1 MRLQHSWFILIF
13 IFSFSVFGQYLPS
26 KNYTTA
32 DGLPN
37 NAVRSLFIDK
47 TNVLWIGTEN
57 GVSKMINGSFL
68 NLDESDGLAH
78 NSCWDIAQDKNGN
91 IWFASYGGG
100 VSKYDGNKFTVFT
113 TKNGLLANKTRKVF
127 PYKNKVYVG
136 TEQGVSIIDIKTN
149 KLVSPKVPQHKD
161 DFICISIVEY
171 NGEIYFTSIFD
182 GLYKIDESG
191 SEPQIIPIIKHK
203 NSYCISVFDTVLY
216 SSNKGY
222 VNKFDIN
229 SVLNGKNFSK
239 KIGKSIVWQY
249 AKSSSA
255 ELYAA
260 AWGIYNPDGGLYKIV
275 DDQMIDV
282 SKLFG
287 IDSKIIL
294 NVVYDD
300 SKDILYVGSNDK
312 GIYEVRLN
320 KMIDYHLFD
329 SKAIIDFD
337 VLENQKIILHN
348 KGLSFMDSNNI
359 VSKMLTLADFKRFEL
374 SSLKKVQN
382 LENKQGIE
390 SRDFELN
397 FNIAAKDIIFYELV
411 KHNNSFWVASN
422 IGIFQISAQGIFLG
436 YVPKHSLK
444 IGFTSDNQFIETITY
459 AGVRTYDDIYSLQ
472 SKSFSKF
479 DKSTPQ
485 YIVKI
490 LSNEDKTYLLSVF
503 NGLYVHHNKQFHSY
517 LDEGVWK
524 EKKFKHIAIN
534 NKGQLILSAEFGDVF
549 IVNDKKTFKLLKTI
563 SKKEIIGTTVSF
575 LETYGDYLL
584 IGTEKG
590 LNIYKDGVIRF
601 IDNQLGLKD
610 CVITAS
616 HIFDDSLWLG
626 TKEGFYTIDLSLLLI
641 EQPTVSHLS
650 ITNLAINNIPLHK
663 SNFSWF
669 KYVSNKLDTDY
680 NHNSLSIDFTPEG
693 HLVPD
698 KLKFR
703 YRLKKANRWSPYSDK
718 TNLFLPYLPY
728 GNYLLQIEVLD
739 MNAGKSTIFDVLKI
753 HISPPFWF
761 SWWFITIMVLLTIG
775 IICLLVLRKK
785 RKLKEKAKTE
795 NQITEA
801 KFEALSNQ
809 MNPHFIY
816 NALKSI
822 QNFVGANNES
832 HSTLFISEFSGLM
845 RKTLKNSPQQTIT
858 IKDEIEYLNSYIY
871 IENMRFK
878 NRVTCEVNVSALVK
892 ETEFKIPPML
902 IQPFIEN
909 VFAHAFDDFSKDPKL
924 TVSFLM
930 IGDRLLE
937 CQVIDNGKGLKAVK
951 QSKFHVSRGI
961 ALARERII
969 LLQKHNINP
978 IKIEH
983 TEYHGTVVTIHLYV

>member
-1 MRLQHSWFILIF
+1 MRLKHYWLALYL

-37 NAVRSLFIDK
+37 NAVRSLFIDN
-47 TNVLWIGTEN
+47 TNALWIGTEN
-57 GVSKMINGSFL
+57 GVSKMVNGSFF
-68 NLDESDGLAH
+68 NLDESDGLGH
-78 NSCWDIAQDKNGN
+78 NSCWDIAQDANGN
-91 IWFASYGGG
+91 MWFASYGGG
-100 VSKYDGNKFTVFT
+100 VTKFDGNKFIVFT
-113 TKNGLLANKTRKVF
+113 TKNGLLANKTRKIF

-136 TEQGVSIIDIKTN
+136 TEQGVSIIDIDTN
-149 KLVSPKVPQHKD
+149 QIVSPKVPQHRD

-191 SEPQIIPIIKHK
+191 IEPRIVPIMKYK
-203 NSYCISVFDTVLY
+203 NSYCISLFDNILY

-222 VNKFDIN
+222 INKFDIN
-229 SVLNGKNFSK
+229 SVLTGNSSSK
-239 KIGKSIVWQY
+239 KIGQSIVWQY
-249 AKSSSA
+249 AKSSNA

-260 AWGIYNPDGGLYKIV
+260 AWGIFNPDGGLYKIV
-275 DDQMIDV
+275 EDKMTDV

-294 NVVYDD
+294 NVVYDE

-312 GIYEVRLN
+312 GIYQVRLN

-348 KGLSFMDSNNI
+348 KGLSFIDSNNKVNKI
-359 VSKMLTLADFKRFEL
+359 LTLADFKRFEV
-374 SSLKKVQN
+374 SAVKNSKN

-397 FNIAAKDIIFYELV
+397 FNNAAKDIIFYELV
-411 KHNNSFWVASN
+411 KHNNTFWIASN
-422 IGIFQISAQGIFLG
+422 IGIFQISAQGIILG
-436 YVPKHSLK
+436 YIPKHSLK
-444 IGFTSDNQFIETITY
+444 IGFTSDNKFIETITY
-459 AGVRTYDDIYSLQ
+459 AGVRTYKDIYSLEA
-472 SKSFSKF
+472 KSFSKF
-479 DKSTPQ
+479 DESTPQ

-490 LSNEDKTYLLSVF
+490 LTNREKTYLLSVF
-503 NGLYVHHNKQFHSY
+503 NGLYVHHNNQFHSY
-517 LDEGVWK
+517 LAEGIWK

-534 NKGQLILSAEFGDVF
+534 NKGHLILSAEFGDVF
-549 IVNDKKTFKLLKTI
+549 IVDDKTSFKLLKTI
-563 SKKEIIGTTVSF
+563 SKKSIIGTTISF
-575 LETYGDYLL
+575 LEAYGNYIL
-584 IGTEKG
+584 IGTEKR
-590 LNIYKDGVIRF
+590 LNIYKDGVMRF
-601 IDNQLGLKD
+601 VDKQLGLKD
-610 CVITAS
+610 CVITTS
-616 HIFDDSLWLG
+616 QIFDDSLWLG
-626 TKEGFYTIDLSLLLI
+626 TKEGFYTIDLDLLLK
-641 EQPTVSHLS
+641 EQRTVSHVS
-650 ITNLAINNIPLHK
+650 ITNLSVNNIPVHK
-663 SNFSWF
+663 SNFKWF
-669 KYVSNKLDTDY
+669 KYASNKLDTDY

-693 HLVPD
+693 HLVSD

-703 YRLKKANRWSPYSDK
+703 YRLKKTNRWSPYSDK

-728 GNYLLQIEVLD
+728 GNYDLQIEVLD
-739 MNAGKSTIFDVLKI
+739 INAGKLTLFDVLKI

-761 SWWFITIMVLLTIG
+761 SWWFISMMVLIIIG
-775 IICLLVLRKK
+775 FICLLVLHKK
-785 RKLKEKAKTE
+785 RKLKEKAKIE

-822 QNFVGANNES
+822 QNFVGANNDS
-832 HSTLFISEFSGLM
+832 HSTFFISEFSGLM
-845 RKTLKNSPQQTIT
+845 RKTLKNSPQQTIS
-858 IKDEIEYLNSYIY
+858 IKDEVEYLKSYIY

-878 NRVTCEVNVSALVK
+878 NRVVCEVIVSPLVK
-892 ETEFKIPPML
+892 VTEFKIPPML
-902 IQPFIEN
+902 IQPFVEN

-924 TVSFLM
+924 TISFMM
-930 IGDRLLE
+930 INEELLE
-937 CQVIDNGKGLKAVK
+937 CKVIDNGKGLNAVK

-969 LLQKHNINP
+969 LLQKHNENP
-978 IKIEH
+978 IVIEH
-983 TEYHGTVVTIHLYV
+983 TEDHGTVVTIHLFV